1 MSYFWVKYKE
11 SIVLLLLAAFC
22 LLLIGSPLNKQI
34 NVLRNL
40 FLYLVN
46 PSQTIVTELIQDNTN
61 LSRNILSLIR
71 QREENLNLQE
81 EVYRLKNELIRSR
94 EAQSENDRLKNLLV
108 FKKEASPSAQAAR
121 VIASDPAN
129 CYTSL
134 WLDKGADDGI
144 QLNMVAIA
152 YQRNGIGVVGRIVEL
167 LPQTSRLLL
176 ITDQESG
183 IRVTDQRS
191 RYDGEAQGENSNDL
205 RLRYFLDEADLQTG
219 DILVTSGKGGVFP
232 PGLVVGKVA
241 KAFLEEDKLFK
252 GGSVVPEID
261 PGLLE
266 EVLLLPGRRNQP

>member
-11 SIVLLLLAAFC
+11 SLVLLLLIAFC

-34 NVLRNL
+34 NILRDL

-46 PSQTIVTELIQDNTN
+46 PSQTITTELIQDNTN
-61 LSRNILSLIR
+61 LSRNILALFR

-81 EVYRLKNELIRSR
+81 EVYRLESELIKSR
-94 EAQSENDRLKNLLV
+94 EAQAENDRLKNLLV
-108 FKKEASPSAQAAR
+108 FKKEASPNAQAAR

-134 WLDKGADDGI
+134 WLDKGANDGV

-152 YQRNGIGVVGRIVEL
+152 CQRNNIGVAGRIVEV

-176 ITDQESG
+176 VTDQESG
-183 IRVTDQRS
+183 VRVTDQRS
-191 RYDGEAQGENSNDL
+191 RFDGEGQGENNNDL
-205 RLRYFLDEADLQTG
+205 RLRYFLDEADLQPG
-219 DILVTSGKGGVFP
+219 DIMVTSGKGGVFP
-232 PGLVVGKVA
+232 PGLVVGKVE
-241 KAFLEEDKLFK
+241 KVFLEEDKLFK
-252 GGSVVPEID
+252 GGSVIPEIN

-266 EVLLLPGRRNQP
+266 EVLLLPGRRN